1 MSSSCSSSRRSAGFR
16 RSRRR
21 RVSTPP
27 RCRSSRPAPLPAHAP
42 CFLTAVPPP
51 SHRSLIHIMCLV
63 VASAVEQ
70 RRRVLEVFLQELL
83 CLQPRPSEL
92 NTFLDINSHLGYPA
106 AADGAAGGGDL
117 GGASKPLVGGDGASS
132 ASSSGQPVRPTSMQ
146 LLADGGSSGRAGGVQ
161 SDGGAAGAAPAPSD
175 VLGSDAASAAAA
187 GSASGGGTG
196 LAAALGLGASASASS
211 SLGGAPV
218 GGSRAAAAALTA
230 DAAARLREGRVCVDD
245 FELLRVLGKGSFGK
259 VFLVRLLLTGGLYA
273 MKVLKKSDVV
283 RRRQI
288 EHTKAERRIQ
298 GGVEHPFIV
307 GLRFAFQTADK
318 LYMVTDYCRCVRPGR
333 RACEKRP
340 RGPRGAACVLTVIS
354 SPSALRH
361 ARHRPACLRA
371 SPAMQRRRALL
382 PPQGAALLRGAHG
395 PLLRRGARLG
405 ACTLA
410 LAQHCVP
417 VRARGRRTRLYAHLP
432 TGSVALAHFMAGTTS
447 AHSRPAHHLSLAR
460 PRPTHPAALPAD
472 AATSSPRTCC
482 WTARATS
489 T

>member
-1 MSSSCSSSRRSAGFR
+1 M
-16 RSRRR
+16 
-21 RVSTPP
+21 
-27 RCRSSRPAPLPAHAP
+27 
-42 CFLTAVPPP
+42 
-51 SHRSLIHIMCLV
+51 
-63 VASAVEQ
+63 EQ

-340 RGPRGAACVLTVIS
+340 RGPRGSGVRIDRDLIPVCLTPRS
-354 SPSALRH
+354 ASPRM
-361 ARHRPACLRA
+361 PACLACHAAAA
-371 SPAMQRRRALL
+371 SSSSTSRRCAASRSPWSASSPRSSSRRLRTCTRSTLCTGACAWAWNAAVRSPPHGLSCPRPLHGGHDKRPLPACSSPLARPPSPHPPCRPSCRCSDLKPENVLL
-382 PPQGAALLRGAHG
+382 DGEGHIHLTDFGLSKSDVADPRGATTFCG
-395 PLLRRGARLG
+395 TPEYLG
-405 ACTLA
+405 ACVRRPHVRRWDA
-410 LAQHCVP
+410 L
-417 VRARGRRTRLYAHLP
+417 R
-432 TGSVALAHFMAGTTS
+432 
-447 AHSRPAHHLSLAR
+447 
-460 PRPTHPAALPAD
+460 
-472 AATSSPRTCC
+472 
-482 WTARATS
+482 
-489 T
+489 